1 MTNSTKSTPAN
12 TAHFGLTTMT
22 CVVIAGMIG
31 SGVFTTSGF
40 ALADL
45 HSPARVLLAW
55 SVGGLIALSG
65 AVAYGEL
72 ARRLPHSGGE
82 YLYLSRMLHPFF
94 GFLAGWIS
102 LTVGFSG
109 SIALVALTFEE
120 YVVPGR
126 IRGSTLP
133 NGTAAIGVIVVFG
146 LGHAFLVKLFAWL
159 QNAIVGIKLLALF
172 SFLAV
177 ALSVVSTHPWHW
189 EAAAEALPP
198 LLAWPTLSAM
208 ATSVMF
214 ISLSYAGFNSAIYAA
229 SEVSCPDVTVPRSL
243 ILGTA
248 LVTILYLLLNMIF
261 VTATPAVEI
270 LASPRVAS
278 IAAHAIGGS
287 PLEFLIRTAIGLG
300 TLSSVAGMLM
310 IGPRVIS
317 RMADDAVF
325 FAAFR
330 TGPDSIRR
338 SVLLQAG
345 LALALVLVSNLRD
358 LLGFL
363 GVTLSLSSAV
373 TVSTLLLPIRASAS
387 GETQPVRRASRMTSV
402 AAAFYVLSTLILIR
416 MMFRHDGHDLIRTAV
431 TLGSGTVVWLI
442 IRACRGSQTECPAA
456 EDNADKG
463 RADARDNQHEIEV
476 EDASTHERT

>member
-1 MTNSTKSTPAN
+1 MTKKPRPTAENA
-12 TAHFGLTTMT
+12 AHFGLTTMT

-45 HSPARVLLAW
+45 QSPGRVLLAW
-55 SVGGLIALSG
+55 SIGGLIALSG

-72 ARRLPHSGGE
+72 ARRLPYSGGE

-120 YVVPGR
+120 YVVPGG

-133 NGTAAIGVIVVFG
+133 TGTAAIAVIVVFG

-159 QNAIVGIKLLALF
+159 QNAIVAIKLLALF

-177 ALSVVSTHPWHW
+177 ALSVISTHPWHW
-189 EAAAEALPP
+189 EATAEALPP

-208 ATSVMF
+208 STSVMF

-229 SEVSCPDVTVPRSL
+229 SEVSHPDLTVPRSL
-243 ILGTA
+243 MLGTV
-248 LVTILYLLLNMIF
+248 LVTLLYLLLNMVF
-261 VTATPAVEI
+261 VTATPAAEI

-278 IAAHAIGGS
+278 IAAAAIGGS
-287 PLEFLIRTAIGLG
+287 PLELLIRTAIGLG

-330 TGPDSIRR
+330 TGPNSIRR

-345 LALALVLVSNLRD
+345 LAVALVLVSNLRD

-373 TVSTLLLPIRASAS
+373 TVATLLMPLRATAS
-387 GETQPVRRASRMTSV
+387 GENQAVRRPSAATLM
-402 AAAFYVLSTLILIR
+402 AAAFYVLSTLILIV
-416 MMFRHDGHDLIRTAV
+416 MMFRHDSHDLIRTAV
-431 TLGSGTVVWLI
+431 TLCSGTVVWLV
-442 IRACRGSQTECPAA
+442 IRVCRSRQTQP
-456 EDNADKG
+456 
-463 RADARDNQHEIEV
+463 
-476 EDASTHERT
+476 S

>member
-1 MTNSTKSTPAN
+1 MTKKTTPTPAN
-12 TAHFGLTTMT
+12 AAHFGLTTMT

-31 SGVFTTSGF
+31 SGIFTTSGF

-45 HSPARVLLAW
+45 QSPGRVLLAW
-55 SVGGLIALSG
+55 SIGGLIALSG

-72 ARRLPHSGGE
+72 ARRLPQSGGE

-102 LTVGFSG
+102 LTVGFCG

-120 YVVPGR
+120 YVVPGG

-133 NGTAAIGVIVVFG
+133 TGTAAIAVIVVFG
-146 LGHAFLVKLFAWL
+146 LGHAFLVQLFAWL
-159 QNAIVGIKLLALF
+159 QNAIVAIKLMALF

-177 ALSVVSTHPWHW
+177 ALSAISTHPWHW
-189 EAAAEALPP
+189 EATAEALPP
-198 LLAWPTLSAM
+198 LMAWPTLLALS
-208 ATSVMF
+208 TSVMF

-229 SEVSCPDVTVPRSL
+229 SEVSHPHRTVPRSL
-243 ILGTA
+243 MLGTV
-248 LVTILYLLLNMIF
+248 LVTLLYLLLNMVF
-261 VTATPAVEI
+261 VTATPAGEI

-278 IAAHAIGGS
+278 IAAQAIGGS
-287 PLEFLIRTAIGLG
+287 PLELLIRTAIGLG

-330 TGPDSIRR
+330 TGPNSIRR

-345 LALALVLVSNLRD
+345 LAVALVLVSNLRD

-373 TVSTLLLPIRASAS
+373 TVATLLMPLRATAS
-387 GETQPVRRASRMTSV
+387 GENQAVRRPSAATLI
-402 AAAFYVLSTLILIR
+402 AAAFYVLSTLILIV
-416 MMFRHDGHDLIRTAV
+416 MMFRHDSHDLIRTAV
-431 TLGSGTVVWLI
+431 TLGSGTVVWLV
-442 IRACRGSQTECPAA
+442 IRVCRSRQT
-456 EDNADKG
+456 
-463 RADARDNQHEIEV
+463 
-476 EDASTHERT
+476 